1 MVSPEREDQW
11 VRRLFEKA
19 VLGFAQVEFEHLGWK
34 VSGGGQ
40 LNWQISSA
48 TDVLAAILP
57 KMVTDILLIPPSG
70 GRHLIVDTK
79 FTSIYTA
86 NRYGSDRLKSQYIY
100 QIYAYVRSREG
111 ASEYV
116 ADGMLLHPAV
126 DQAVFEQAV
135 IQGHILSFAT
145 INLSASSHEIR
156 EELRRVLA
164 SSGTMKP
171 AHRPAL
177 AGLGDHL

>member
-1 MVSPEREDQW
+1 
-11 VRRLFEKA
+11 
-19 VLGFAQVEFEHLGWK
+19 
-34 VSGGGQ
+34 
-40 LNWQISSA
+40 
-48 TDVLAAILP
+48 
-57 KMVTDILLIPPSG
+57 
-70 GRHLIVDTK
+70 
-79 FTSIYTA
+79 
-86 NRYGSDRLKSQYIY
+86 
-100 QIYAYVRSREG
+100 
-111 ASEYV
+111 
-116 ADGMLLHPAV
+116 MLLHPAV